1 MVTYPSDWDERSIGD
16 FVHVGRGASPRPIEA
31 FLTSSVDGVNWIKIG
46 DAPRYGKYITHTAER
61 ITQRGATHSVFVNAG
76 DFILS
81 NSMSFGRPYILS
93 IDGCIHDGWLR
104 LYDYQDSVDKE
115 FLYYIL
121 SSEETKK
128 QYVTFAAGSGVQ
140 NLNKTVVKKVVVHLP
155 SLPEQ
160 KRIAKALSE
169 MDDHIDNLAEL
180 IEKKKAIRDGALED
194 LVSGRTRL
202 AGFSCAWKE
211 VSFTSVIVPK
221 ARIGW
226 QGLRSEEYLR
236 KGYSYLIGG
245 TDFSNGTISL
255 DDIWYVAEERYSMDS
270 NIQVSENDVLVT
282 KDGTIG
288 KVAVVPRLDRP
299 ATLNSGVYVF
309 RTKNGLCRGFLY
321 RTLQSSIFRK
331 FIDTLAAGSTIM
343 HLYQKDLKNFS
354 FMMPTEEKEQNAI
367 SQTLTAM
374 DDEIKALEN
383 ERNKMIQIREGA
395 MDDLLTG
402 RVRLKV

>member
-1 MVTYPSDWDERSIGD
+1 MVSYPNDWKETTLGD
-16 FVHVGRGASPRPIEA
+16 LGEVRMCKRIFQSQTRPSGQIP
-31 FLTSSVDGVNWIKIG
+31 FYKIG
-46 DAPRYGKYITHTAER
+46 TFGGTPDAYISRELFENYKSLYSFPQKGDVLISAAGTIGRTVVYDGKDAYF
-61 ITQRGATHSVFVNAG
+61 Q
-76 DFILS
+76 DS
-81 NSMSFGRPYILS
+81 NIV
-93 IDGCIHDGWLR
+93 WLEVDPDEVDRKFLMYFYQSYPWINLEGTTISR
-104 LYDYQDSVDKE
+104 LYNGIIRKTPICLPRISEQRTIAETLGAFDTH
-115 FLYYIL
+115 ITNL
-121 SSEETKK
+121 SK
-128 QYVTFAAGSGVQ
+128 
-140 NLNKTVVKKVVVHLP
+140 
-155 SLPEQ
+155 
-160 KRIAKALSE
+160 
-169 MDDHIDNLAEL
+169 L
-180 IEKKKAIRDGALED
+180 IEKKRAIRDGALED

-202 AGFSCAWKE
+202 AGFSSAWKD

-288 KVAVVPRLDRP
+288 KVAIVPHLDQP

-321 RTLQSSIFRK
+321 RILQSSIFRC
-331 FIDTLAAGSTIM
+331 FIDNLAAGSTIL

-354 FMMPTEEKEQNAI
+354 FMMPTEEEEQMAI
-367 SQTLTAM
+367 SQVLKAM
-374 DDEIKALEN
+374 DDEIKDLED
-383 ERNKMIQIREGA
+383 EHIKMIQIREGA
-395 MDDLLTG
+395 MDDLLNG